1 MHLSSAIVFTVVA
14 IALMCSAVKASPIS
28 LFELDDEPSIDELKA
43 IPPEQGNNFKRICGM
58 SLIGCRR
65 VRYVYFVSSVFELSK
80 KMLG

>member
-14 IALMCSAVKASPIS
+14 IALVCSAVKASPIS

-58 SLIGCRR
+58 GLICPP

-80 KMLG
+80 KILG